1 MKIIAVEEHFTVEDI
16 NRLYTKVMPGENAM
30 QKAYSK
36 RNEKLA
42 SDGILTDFD
51 KTRLEAMDRIGID
64 VQIIGYADN
73 TPSQLL
79 KDEGAAEQCRK
90 ANDYLYEGISRHPD
104 RLYGYATLP
113 VDDPVAA
120 VDELSRCINELGF
133 KGWMVNGPFR
143 GEFMDSE
150 RFFPIFEK
158 AVELDVPVYIHPGEV
173 KGEIVDRYYLGS
185 WNMMTAIT
193 FAGYGIGWHYD
204 TGMHLMRLILSGI
217 FDKLPNLKIIVGHW
231 GEMLPYFLDRMNSAL
246 RPDVTGLAHDMKYY
260 FWNNVYTNPSGM
272 LFKNDFDFC
281 LKTLN
286 PEHILWGQDYPFVPN
301 AENAASFLEEYDL
314 DEETKEKIAH
324 GNAEKLFK
332 I

>member
-36 RNEKLA
+36 RNDKLA

-51 KTRLEAMDRIGID
+51 KTRLEAMDRSGID

-143 GEFMDSE
+143 GDFMVSE

-173 KGEIVDRYYLGS
+173 KGEIVDRYYSGS

-272 LFKNDFDFC
+272 FFKNDFDFC